1 MRTTL
6 DIEEDVLIATKE
18 LARNRGQSIGK
29 VLSDLARK
37 ALSQNDSAT
46 TRNGVPLFPVQPNAR
61 VVTSELVYRL
71 QEDDLP

>member
-1 MRTTL
+1 MRTTIDL
-6 DIEEDVLIATKE
+6 EEDVLIAAKE
-18 LARNRGQSIGK
+18 IARKRGLSMGK
-29 VLSDLARK
+29 VLSDLARQ
-37 ALSQNDSAT
+37 ALSQHDAAT